1 MFQVQAI
8 SPKSCRYWHVRRNEI
23 DMDPEYQRAGGV
35 WSQKDQSFLI
45 DSILNDYDIPK
56 LYLADFSTLPSEL
69 NEEKRSFAVIDGKQR
84 LEAIFDFF
92 DNALPLSK
100 DFKLEGNLDMNLKG
114 LLYKDIQK
122 KLP

>member
-1 MFQVQAI
+1 
-8 SPKSCRYWHVRRNEI
+8 
-23 DMDPEYQRAGGV
+23 
-35 WSQKDQSFLI
+35 
-45 DSILNDYDIPK
+45 
-56 LYLADFSTLPSEL
+56 
-69 NEEKRSFAVIDGKQR
+69 VIDGKQR